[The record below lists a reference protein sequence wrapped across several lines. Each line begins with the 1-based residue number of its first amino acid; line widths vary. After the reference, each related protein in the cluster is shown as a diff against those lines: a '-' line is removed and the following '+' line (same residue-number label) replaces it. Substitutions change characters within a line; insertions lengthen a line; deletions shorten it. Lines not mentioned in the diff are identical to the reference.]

1 LIFLAIPFLIYGLN
15 QYDAEHKIYERINNE
30 YINKYLYMN
39 VNPETIQTIRQYTSD
54 LSRKTSDYY
63 STGWNGLK
71 DLSWAIKDTAI
82 YISTVFI
89 PEKLDAI
96 LNKTY
101 DVTKKAADYLYDF
114 KPSSFGGHDITNNL
128 LNIDRDSLLSDL
140 DKVKEK
146 ILAETL
152 SKFNDAKHADIELIR
167 QELDQKFNYT
177 VSQIS
182 NKMADQLLEIENVKN
197 TYENELSQIKGV
209 LGELESRYKF
219 LLNQVQEQRVKAQEE
234 VAAHATTAASIQQ
247 QADNTLRSTFS
258 DENISF
264 RKIEEYINRT
274 FYRYNADKTGMTDFA
289 SESIGGAI
297 LFTRCTEAYTDN
309 SRWFTVFDVPITR
322 VQVSPRVVIQVS
334 FIFIFDC
341 LV

>member
-1 LIFLAIPFLIYGLN
+1 M
-15 QYDAEHKIYERINNE
+15 D
-30 YINKYLYMN
+30 
-39 VNPETIQTIRQYTSD
+39 VNPQAIRNIRQYTSD
-54 LSRKTSDYY
+54 LSKKSSDYY
-63 STGWNGLK
+63 NFGWSNLK
-71 DLSWAIKDTAI
+71 SFSWSIRDNAV
-82 YISTVFI
+82 YFSTVFI

-114 KPSSFGGHDITNNL
+114 KPSSYGGHDITNNL
-128 LNIDRDSLLSDL
+128 LNIDRDTLLNDL
-140 DKVKEK
+140 NKVKEN

-152 SKFNDAKHADIELIR
+152 SQFNDAKHADIELIR

-197 TYENELSQIKGV
+197 TYENEMSQIKGV

-219 LLNQVQEQRVKAQEE
+219 LLNQVQEQREKAQEE
-234 VAAHATTAASIQQ
+234 VVAHATTAASIQQ
-247 QADNTLRSTFS
+247 ESSLKSTFS

-297 LFTRCTEAYTDN
+297 LFTRCTEPYTDN

-322 VQVSPRVVIQVS
+322 VQISPRVVIQVIFF
-334 FIFIFDC
+334 FIFLLF
-341 LV
+341 LPQQKLYLFNFEK